1 MSNKTLATHLYC
13 LFLFVGGCLIF
24 WLFGGAESE
33 NNPVEN
39 KERSVAQPT
48 EQIAVV
54 EGVHKNVEENS
65 LADQSTELQEKESI
79 SSTDDDDA
87 EAGLSDSKASLKVN
101 SKRSETKKQEASE
114 SKENESTIPSSTSNI
129 EKNVGFHRMGEIND
143 QKADNSINA
152 VIHEEQ
158 KKISAES
165 QIKLR
170 LLDDVTVEGVSIPKN
185 TVVFAKVRLSAER
198 IYLKTETVTY
208 KKTDYPFV
216 ADIYDVD
223 GKEGLKMTEKKLAL
237 PAGYKVIIK
246 NDEINRK
253 AKQNKLF
260 LQK

>member
-13 LFLFVGGCLIF
+13 LFIFIVGCLVF
-24 WLFGGAESE
+24 WLFGGGVESE
-33 NNPVEN
+33 NNHVEN
-39 KERSVAQPT
+39 KEERVAQPI
-48 EQIAVV
+48 EKIAVV
-54 EGVHKNVEENS
+54 EVQKNVEEND

-79 SSTDDDDA
+79 SSTVEDDA
-87 EAGLSDSKASLKVN
+87 EVGLSDSKASLKVN
-101 SKRSETKKQEASE
+101 SKREETKKQEESE

-158 KKISAES
+158 KKINAES

-170 LLDDVTVEGVSIPKN
+170 LLDDVTVDGVCIPKN
-185 TVVFAKVRLSAER
+185 TVVFAKVRLAADR

-208 KKTDYPFV
+208 KKKDYPFV

-223 GKEGLKMTEKKLAL
+223 GLEGLKMTDKKLAL
-237 PAGYKVIIK
+237 PAGYKVKIK
-246 NDEINRK
+246 RK
-253 AKQNKLF
+253 
-260 LQK
+260 

>member
-24 WLFGGAESE
+24 WLFGGEAESE
-33 NNPVEN
+33 NNHVEN
-39 KERSVAQPT
+39 KEERVAQPT

-54 EGVHKNVEENS
+54 EGVHKNVEEDS
-65 LADQSTELQEKESI
+65 LADQSTELQEKEYI
-79 SSTDDDDA
+79 STIA
-87 EAGLSDSKASLKVN
+87 EEEAKVDLSDTKASLEKH
-101 SKRSETKKQEASE
+101 SKREETKKQKEPD
-114 SKENESTIPSSTSNI
+114 SKENESAIPSSTSNI
-129 EKNVGFHRMGEIND
+129 EKNVRFHRMGETND

-158 KKISAES
+158 KKINADS

-208 KKTDYPFV
+208 KKKDYHFD

-223 GKEGLKMTEKKLAL
+223 GLEGLKITDKKLAL

-246 NDEINRK
+246 RK
-253 AKQNKLF
+253 
-260 LQK
+260 